1 MYIEKEQRWGS
12 SFKGWRICWFFYGEC
27 LYLLGEVFFF
37 DFLGL
42 CLLNK
47 FVVMYWKGLF
57 LGDVFH
63 FVGFVDTRYMEF
75 FVERGRP
82 SFFRGAF
89 KREKK
94 YGFSE
99 GIGFRFFGY
108 CF

>member
-1 MYIEKEQRWGS
+1 MKRNRDGGVALRVGEFVGFSMENVCTYWG
-12 SFKGWRICWFFYGEC
+12 KC
-27 LYLLGEVFFF
+27 FFF

-57 LGDVFH
+57 FGDVFH